1 MNFSTFL
8 ADAIEILIRI
18 QRIMVF
24 NRPTF
29 NGINRAEDVIV
40 NTTASDAK
48 TVKLRFIHIMMYK
61 VEQRDNKLV
70 IDRNM

>member
-1 MNFSTFL
+1 MIFSMFL

-29 NGINRAEDVIV
+29 NGIKHCIV
-40 NTTASDAK
+40 KAVEVNSDSMSVDTIK
-48 TVKLRFIHIMMYK
+48 DLERVRNLLRLRTSYAI
-61 VEQRDNKLV
+61 
-70 IDRNM
+70 